1 MTVELSGIQSVLA
14 RIAQIQASNP
24 LNQPARAAAPVLA
37 HRSAAAAGSSAMP
50 VAVGTP
56 VAAGL
61 PVASAA
67 VTGSSAPDFAT
78 LLATAQ
84 HSQPDGAAVVGSA
97 EKYLGVPYVFGGNTP
112 SGLDCSGLVQRAY
125 GDLGISLPRIAA
137 DQAHVGT
144 AVPSLA
150 QARPGDILAFGEPAH
165 HVALYLGDNLMIAA
179 PEPGDRVK
187 IQSVYETPASIRR
200 VLPSDGAASTGLGGL
215 AGLGDLTGL
224 GGLAG
229 LGSGLGSLGSASG
242 VPAGPAPVTGL
253 GQYAGLFAQNEAR
266 YQLPQ
271 GLLAAVAQT
280 ESGGNPAAVS
290 PAGAQGL
297 MQLMPSTARG
307 LGVDPWQPAQAV
319 QGAAQLLSKY
329 LHSYGS
335 VPLALAA
342 YNAGPGAVEQYG
354 GVPPYSETQKYVTKI
369 TGLMAGRAG

>member
-1 MTVELSGIQSVLA
+1 MSVEMSGIQSVLA
-14 RIAQIQASNP
+14 RIAQIQAGNP
-24 LNQPARAAAPVLA
+24 LNQASRAKAATPVLA
-37 HRSAAAAGSSAMP
+37 PRSTSPAGNSAATRFAL
-50 VAVGTP
+50 GTP
-56 VAAGL
+56 VATTQ
-61 PVASAA
+61 VSTAA
-67 VTGSSAPDFAT
+67 APDFAT

-84 HSQPDGAAVVGSA
+84 QGQPARAGQPDGADVVSSA
-97 EKYLGVPYVFGGNTP
+97 EKYLGVPYVFGGTSP

-125 GDLGISLPRIAA
+125 GDLGIALPRVAA

-165 HVALYLGDNLMIAA
+165 HVALYLGNNLMIAA

-200 VLPSDGAASTGLGGL
+200 VVSSDSAGSIDLGGL
-215 AGLGDLTGL
+215 
-224 GGLAG
+224 
-229 LGSGLGSLGSASG
+229 GSAGSLGSFGG
-242 VPAGPAPVTGL
+242 VGGPGAGMPVPPPGAGL
-253 GQYAGLFAQNEAR
+253 DRYAGLFAQNEAR

-297 MQLMPSTARG
+297 MQLMPSTAKG

-319 QGAAQLLSKY
+319 QGAARLLSQY
-329 LHSYGS
+329 LNRYGS

-354 GVPPYSETQKYVTKI
+354 GVPPYTETQNYVTKI
-369 TGLMAGRAG
+369 TGLMAGRAR